1 MRNSTWHRVA
11 HATVGHA
18 AESAGYRRVAG
29 TRAAADRPPDDSKLN
44 PPERVADAIVFALRQ
59 PEGCE
64 VRELVIAH
72 CEEGS
77 WP

>member
-1 MRNSTWHRVA
+1 L
-11 HATVGHA
+11 
-18 AESAGYRRVAG
+18 
-29 TRAAADRPPDDSKLN
+29 LN

-64 VRELVIAH
+64 VRELVVAH
-72 CEEGS
+72 SEEGS